1 VPKSTG
7 EFWLVLEE
15 WLGFQIVTIVITG
28 RFLVSSKA
36 FLTLALLLLP
46 CAGRSQQDAAPLSP
60 KALYYQGW
68 QDDDNGPAKS
78 DTKQRKPTPPRP
90 IAKPVAASQDG
101 QNTGSSVV
109 TPVAQHLGLRY
120 NLLLVDRASRK
131 SVSVDRDR
139 LFHRDECIQLEFAPN
154 HSGYLYVFLQSSS
167 GKWQALFPSSSMADE
182 GNGVKARE
190 TVRIPANYCFQVDP
204 PSGTEHLFVVLS
216 RNQEDIDALDKA
228 VRGKNKSQ
236 PAPVAPQTDSPTAS
250 IVAENRL
257 DAEVQRMRAE
267 LGSKDMSVQK
277 ISEPDRP
284 GEPVDS
290 VYIVNASNVS
300 SDRLVSEILIRH
312 D

>member
-1 VPKSTG
+1 M
-7 EFWLVLEE
+7 
-15 WLGFQIVTIVITG
+15 
-28 RFLVSSKA
+28 SSRA
-36 FLTLALLLLP
+36 YLTLALLLVP
-46 CAGRSQQDAAPLSP
+46 SVGWPQQESAPLSP
-60 KALYYQGW
+60 KTLYYQGW
-68 QDDDNGPAKS
+68 QDDDKAPAKS
-78 DTKQRKPTPPRP
+78 ETRPKKTTPPKP
-90 IAKPVAASQDG
+90 AAKPVAASQDT
-101 QNTGSSVV
+101 QNTGSGVVV

-131 SVSVDRDR
+131 SVAVDRDR

-154 HSGYLYVFLQSSS
+154 HAGYLYVFLQSSS
-167 GKWQALFPSSSMADE
+167 GKWQSLFPSSAMADE
-182 GNGVKARE
+182 GNGVRARE

-204 PSGTEHLFVVLS
+204 PSGTEHLFIVLS

-228 VRGKNKSQ
+228 VRGKNKAQ
-236 PAPVAPQTDSPTAS
+236 PAPVAPQADSPTAS

-277 ISEPDRP
+277 IGEPDRP

-290 VYIVNASNVS
+290 VYIVNASNVT